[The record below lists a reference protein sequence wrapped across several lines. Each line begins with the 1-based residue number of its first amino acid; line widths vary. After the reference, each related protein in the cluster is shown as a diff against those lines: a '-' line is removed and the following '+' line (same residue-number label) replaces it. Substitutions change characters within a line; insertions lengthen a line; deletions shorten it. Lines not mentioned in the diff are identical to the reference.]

1 MSSLPGLVKTLCMNA
16 KRVPE
21 ESIKLV
27 LNLCFE
33 GIGPEGSFGLQ
44 PRTVGGFELT
54 LACRV

>member
-1 MSSLPGLVKTLCMNA
+1 MNA